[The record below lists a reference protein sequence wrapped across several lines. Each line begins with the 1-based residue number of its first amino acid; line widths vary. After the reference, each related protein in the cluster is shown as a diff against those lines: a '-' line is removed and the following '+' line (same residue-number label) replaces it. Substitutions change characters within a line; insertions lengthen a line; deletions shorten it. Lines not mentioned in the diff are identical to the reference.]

1 MDVHRIF
8 NRNTISEMQ
17 VRVGCLNKKEKII
30 FLSDRNGNKLN
41 IPKEIYFV
49 DRDND
54 TLMFTD
60 NALIVDRGKP
70 IQVFYNNCKCFEF
83 VA

>member
-1 MDVHRIF
+1 MDVYRIF

-17 VRVGCLNKKEKII
+17 VRVSCLDKNKKII
-30 FLSDRNGNKLN
+30 FLSDQNGNKIN

-60 NALIVDRGKP
+60 KAIIVDRGKL
-70 IQVFYNNCKCFEF
+70 IQVFYNNCICFEF